1 MTTMERRAQEA
12 CQRIEAN
19 GSMDFAVYWAKS
31 NVWGR
36 CPRIEWRGKK
46 AAHASG
52 CGYDKLSAVLVDFL
66 YPLVPELA
74 GCSGA
79 GVSRVI
85 QRMAEHGWILEHAYE
100 GRTEDGFTI
109 TKNP

>member
-19 GSMDFAVYWAKS
+19 GSMDFAVYWARS
-31 NVWGR
+31 STWGL
-36 CPRIEWRGKK
+36 CPRIEWHGKK

-52 CGYDKLSAVLVDFL
+52 CGYDKLSAVLADFL
-66 YPLVPELA
+66 HPLVPEVGGL
-74 GCSGA
+74 GGA
-79 GVSRVI
+79 GVGSVI
-85 QRMAEHGWILEHAYE
+85 RRMAAHGWKLEHVYE
-100 GRTEDGFTI
+100 GSTEDGFTI